1 MRVVSHWLF
10 QSLLFYVLFIIS
22 YVILDD
28 ILTIKSNGLIAI
40 YATLFYWSPMF
51 IPIII
56 SFYIR
61 YKLTPLSMINSI
73 SLLQCPALIFISYR
87 FYNSSERY
95 MNYLLVD
102 FPLEGDWLIYFTY
115 LMLTIIFSINMKWRG
130 K

>member
-28 ILTIKSNGLIAI
+28 ILTIKSNGLIVI

-61 YKLTPLSMINSI
+61 YMLSSLSRTISI
-73 SLLQCPALIFISYR
+73 FLLQCPALIYASYR
-87 FYNSSERY
+87 LFNSPERY
-95 MNYLLVD
+95 INKLIRN

-115 LMLTIIFSINMKWRG
+115 LTFTILFSINLKRRG